1 MLPVLYLSH
10 GSPMLAADPGPV
22 GKMLAAL
29 GQEVAA
35 LKPRAIV
42 VVSPHWMTRRPAVTA
57 RAQQEAWHD
66 FGGFPP
72 QLYALEYAPPGAPD
86 LAERIRTLIDGN
98 IVPGLEEQASTVL
111 DPRQPL
117 DHGAWVPLMLMF
129 PEANIPVVQVSLMPG
144 LSPACQMAMG
154 RTLAPLRDEG
164 VLIVGSGSFT
174 HNLRALMRGPG
185 MAQHGVPVEPWVTA
199 FREWMIET
207 MAEGIRSGD
216 FTAFCDYRAQA
227 PNAAHA
233 HPTDEHLMP
242 LYVAMGAAM
251 GQPSQA
257 TPGGVQ
263 AQLVVETVTYGSL
276 AMDSFRFD
284 GAGANVPRREP
295 QARARA

>member
-29 GQEVAA
+29 GQEMAA

-86 LAERIRTLIDGN
+86 VAERIRALIDGN

-117 DHGAWVPLMLMF
+117 
-129 PEANIPVVQVSLMPG
+129 
-144 LSPACQMAMG
+144 
-154 RTLAPLRDEG
+154 
-164 VLIVGSGSFT
+164 
-174 HNLRALMRGPG
+174 
-185 MAQHGVPVEPWVTA
+185 
-199 FREWMIET
+199 
-207 MAEGIRSGD
+207 
-216 FTAFCDYRAQA
+216 
-227 PNAAHA
+227 
-233 HPTDEHLMP
+233 
-242 LYVAMGAAM
+242 
-251 GQPSQA
+251 
-257 TPGGVQ
+257 
-263 AQLVVETVTYGSL
+263 
-276 AMDSFRFD
+276 
-284 GAGANVPRREP
+284 
-295 QARARA
+295 

>member
-10 GSPMLAADPGPV
+10 GSPMLAVDPGPV
-22 GKMLAAL
+22 GGALTAL
-29 GQEVAA
+29 GQQMSA
-35 LKPRAIV
+35 LAPRAIV

-72 QLYALEYAPPGAPD
+72 QLYALEYSPPGAPD
-86 LAERIRTLIDGN
+86 LAERIRTLIDGRV
-98 IVPGLEEQASTVL
+98 VPGLEEQASTVL

-117 DHGAWVPLMLMF
+117 DHGAWIPLMLMF

-164 VLIVGSGSFT
+164 VLVIGSGSFT
-174 HNLRALMRGPG
+174 HNLRALMRGPSPG
-185 MAQHGVPVEPWVTA
+185 LGAQHGVPVEPWVDA
-199 FREWMIET
+199 FREWMMEAMT
-207 MAEGIRSGD
+207 EGIRTGD
-216 FTAFCDYRAQA
+216 FAAFCDYRAQA
-227 PNAAHA
+227 PHAAHA

-242 LYVAMGAAM
+242 LYVALGAAM

-263 AQLVVETVTYGSL
+263 AQHVVDTVTYGSL

-284 GAGANVPRREP
+284 GAGANQSPLRT
-295 QARARA
+295 AA

>member
-1 MLPVLYLSH
+1 M
-10 GSPMLAADPGPV
+10 
-22 GKMLAAL
+22 AAL
-29 GQEVAA
+29 G
-35 LKPRAIV
+35 PRAIV

-72 QLYALEYAPPGAPD
+72 QLYALEYSPPGAPD
-86 LAERIRTLIDGN
+86 LAERIRALIDGN

-129 PEANIPVVQVSLMPG
+129 PEATLPVVQVSLMPG

-164 VLIVGSGSFT
+164 VLIIGSGSFT

-185 MAQHGVPVEPWVTA
+185 MAQHGVPVEPWVEA
-199 FREWMIET
+199 FREWMLDAMT
-207 MAEGIRSGD
+207 EGIRSGD
-216 FTAFCDYRAQA
+216 FATFCDYRAQA
-227 PNAAHA
+227 PHAAHA

-242 LYVAMGAAM
+242 LYVALGAAM
-251 GQPSQA
+251 GQPGQA

-263 AQLVVETVTYGSL
+263 AQHVVDTVTYGSL

-284 GAGANVPRREP
+284 GAGANVSTPEP
-295 QARARA
+295 PVRAAA

>member
-1 MLPVLYLSH
+1 MFAVEPGRLGPQ
-10 GSPMLAADPGPV
+10 LAAIGRELDGV
-22 GKMLAAL
+22 
-29 GQEVAA
+29 
-35 LKPRAIV
+35 RAIV
-42 VVSPHWMTRRPAVTA
+42 VVSPHWQTRGLRVMAAAQPATV
-57 RAQQEAWHD
+57 HD

-129 PEANIPVVQVSLMPG
+129 PEAKIPVVQVSLMPG

-207 MAEGIRSGD
+207 MTDGIRSGD
-216 FTAFCDYRAQA
+216 FTRFCDYRAQA

-242 LYVAMGAAM
+242 LYVALGAAM

-263 AQLVVETVTYGSL
+263 AQHVVDTVTYGSL

-284 GAGANVPRREP
+284 RAGANQPKL
-295 QARARA
+295 RAAA

>member
-1 MLPVLYLSH
+1 
-10 GSPMLAADPGPV
+10 
-22 GKMLAAL
+22 
-29 GQEVAA
+29 
-35 LKPRAIV
+35 
-42 VVSPHWMTRRPAVTA
+42 MTRRPAVTA

-86 LAERIRTLIDGN
+86 VAERIRALIDGN

-117 DHGAWVPLMLMF
+117 DHGAWVPLMLML
-129 PEANIPVVQVSLMPG
+129 PEAKIPVVQVSLMPG

-207 MAEGIRSGD
+207 MTDGIRSGD
-216 FTAFCDYRAQA
+216 FTRFCDYRAQA

-242 LYVAMGAAM
+242 LYVALGAAM

-263 AQLVVETVTYGSL
+263 AQHVVDTVTYGSL

-284 GAGANVPRREP
+284 GAGANQP
-295 QARARA
+295 QLRAAA